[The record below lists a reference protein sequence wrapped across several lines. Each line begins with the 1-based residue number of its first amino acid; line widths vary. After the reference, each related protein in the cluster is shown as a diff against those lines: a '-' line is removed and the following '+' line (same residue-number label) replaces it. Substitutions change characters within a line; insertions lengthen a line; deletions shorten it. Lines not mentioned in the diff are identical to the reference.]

1 MKCPNCACEKVLEI
15 VYGKPPSDILEAAD
29 RGEVILGGCVISKD
43 SPKMQCSFCGYKWIP
58 KISMICFKCK
68 SDQVIPI
75 VWTGCSRNP
84 NQIKDEDDGKIILKG
99 GIILPKLEDRKNWH
113 CKNCNVEW

>member
-43 SPKMQCSFCGYKWIP
+43 SPKMQCSFCGYK
-58 KISMICFKCK
+58 
-68 SDQVIPI
+68 
-75 VWTGCSRNP
+75 
-84 NQIKDEDDGKIILKG
+84 
-99 GIILPKLEDRKNWH
+99 
-113 CKNCNVEW
+113 